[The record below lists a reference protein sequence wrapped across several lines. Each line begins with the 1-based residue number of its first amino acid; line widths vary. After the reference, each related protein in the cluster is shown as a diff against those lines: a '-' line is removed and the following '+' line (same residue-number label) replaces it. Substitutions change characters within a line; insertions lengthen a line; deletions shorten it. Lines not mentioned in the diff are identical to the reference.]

1 MITDSRATPSP
12 LSSAVRNN
20 ALWCDA
26 VCRSHG
32 VGGAVERGVWA
43 SAVRTPPLYPD
54 AVTLSP
60 TATPDDVLPRI
71 DLSSP
76 GASVKDSFGSLDLSS
91 AGFEVLF
98 EARWIHREATEPT
111 PSRADGWGP
120 VEGAARLLAWEAA
133 WSGDGESE
141 GLFRPALLDD
151 GAVFLAPTGTG
162 PTGSDAT
169 DTGPT
174 GSDAAGTGPAD
185 TVPVTAGAIA
195 YPGAS
200 VIGISNLFAADD
212 DLDSAWRDCL
222 RATDRL
228 WPGVPVVGYEHGDDL
243 AAAERQGFTPVGPLR
258 VWLRTEA

>member
-12 LSSAVRNN
+12 LSAAVRNN

-32 VGGAVERGVWA
+32 VDGAVERGVWA

-98 EARWIHREATEPT
+98 EARWIHRAATEPT
-111 PSRADGWGP
+111 PSRSEGWGP

-133 WSGDGESE
+133 WSGDGESG

-151 GAVFLAPTGTG
+151 GAVFLAPAGTDPTGT
-162 PTGSDAT
+162 D
-169 DTGPT
+169 
-174 GSDAAGTGPAD
+174 
-185 TVPVTAGAIA
+185 PVTAGAIA

-212 DLDSAWRDCL
+212 DLDSARRDCL
-222 RATDRL
+222 RATHRL

-258 VWLRTEA
+258 VWLRTGTRHPH

>member
-1 MITDSRATPSP
+1 MITDARATPSP
-12 LSSAVRNN
+12 LSPLSAAVRNN

-32 VGGAVERGVWA
+32 VPGAVEGDVWA
-43 SAVRTPPLYPD
+43 SALRTPPLYPD

-60 TATPDDVLPRI
+60 AATPDDVLSRI

-76 GASVKDSFGSLDLSS
+76 GASVKDSFGSLDLSA

-98 EARWIHREATEPT
+98 EARWIHRAATDPA
-111 PSRADGWGP
+111 PPPRADRWGP

-133 WSGDGESE
+133 WSGDGESG

-151 GAVFLAPTGTG
+151 GAVFLAPTGTD
-162 PTGSDAT
+162 P
-169 DTGPT
+169 
-174 GSDAAGTGPAD
+174 AGTA
-185 TVPVTAGAIA
+185 PVTAGAIA

-200 VIGISNLFAADD
+200 VIGISNLFAADG
-212 DLDSAWRDCL
+212 DLDAAWRGCL